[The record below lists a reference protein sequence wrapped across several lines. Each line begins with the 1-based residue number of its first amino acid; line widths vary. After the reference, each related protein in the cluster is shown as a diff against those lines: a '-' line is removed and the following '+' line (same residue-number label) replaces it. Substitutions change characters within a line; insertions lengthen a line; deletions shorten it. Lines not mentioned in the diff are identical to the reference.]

1 MSVPSNLAPLLEAG
15 APLGPTMAKL
25 IADWFAEVES
35 GTLSTANLS
44 LTGTL
49 EVDGDTTLGT
59 ASIGTGTFAFTNTV
73 LTMDGGG
80 TGDAIIRLGDN
91 YDEALVFDIAGGN
104 DLMKIR
110 TTDSDEAVVFPNN
123 VEVTG
128 TLTILG
134 DAGTKLVT
142 TRSATAITETVTCA
156 TGEYTT
162 VLTDNL
168 ANAYTIGISGG
179 NNFLTFV
186 STNSAEAV
194 LVANTL
200 ASTPP
205 ANQTIVNDATITLP
219 TGCNK
224 IVDNAGNVTGI
235 ILTAGT
241 VDGQILNLINAGSG
255 SVTFATAATS
265 NVADGTSAVI
275 ATLRA
280 VTLVWDSG
288 AARWFRTG

>member
-1 MSVPSNLAPLLEAG
+1 MSAFTSGELLV
-15 APLGPTMAKL
+15 LGRL
-25 IADWFAEVES
+25 GSDILEVLDEKFQEVGGDDDANFS
-35 GTLSTANLS
+35 AITPDGGTLT
-44 LTGTL
+44 
-49 EVDGDTTLGT
+49 
-59 ASIGTGTFAFTNTV
+59 
-73 LTMDGGG
+73 
-80 TGDAIIRLGDN
+80 
-91 YDEALVFDIAGGN
+91 
-104 DLMKIR
+104 
-110 TTDSDEAVVFPNN
+110 
-123 VEVTG
+123 VTG
-128 TLTILG
+128 TVNATVAVSSDVLVEAPAIRTLAGNVGTVLATGDGETAFFTIIG
-134 DAGTKLVT
+134 DGTTKWIWT
-142 TRSATAITETVTCA
+142 ATATSLTETVTSA
-156 TGEYTT
+156 TGEYETQ
-162 VLTDNL
+162 LSDNL
-168 ANAYTIGISGG
+168 ADAWSIRIGSSG
-179 NNFLTFV
+179 NDFLVFK

-194 LVANTL
+194 LIANTL

-205 ANQTIVNDATITLP
+205 ANQTITNDATITLP

-241 VDGQILNLINAGSG
+241 NDGQILNLINAGSG